1 MLLPY
6 LVLPGVRV
14 RCEQMREV
22 AGIRENAR
30 ERKSGISENIRF
42 SRISENIR
50 QIIGIGVTRRE

>member
-1 MLLPY
+1 
-6 LVLPGVRV
+6 
-14 RCEQMREV
+14 MREV

-50 QIIGIGVTRRE
+50 QITGIGVTRRE